1 MPIFCSE
8 IEIGLV
14 EEEEEEEEARW
25 RWPVRRVLRGVVGLF
40 LRFRR

>member
-25 RWPVRRVLRGVVGLF
+25 RWPGRRVLRGVVGLF